1 MRTKVDMS
9 EWSRRQTLNF
19 FSFKTTSSLPFSSAN
34 EVVLKISVLQLTR
47 SHDLDSP
54 TSPVFNVVFLTFDS
68 YSYDV
73 LMLEKKLSH

>member
-1 MRTKVDMS
+1 MR
-9 EWSRRQTLNF
+9 
-19 FSFKTTSSLPFSSAN
+19 AN
-34 EVVLKISVLQLTR
+34 EVVIKISVLQLTR

-54 TSPVFNVVFLTFDS
+54 TSPVFNVTFLAFDS